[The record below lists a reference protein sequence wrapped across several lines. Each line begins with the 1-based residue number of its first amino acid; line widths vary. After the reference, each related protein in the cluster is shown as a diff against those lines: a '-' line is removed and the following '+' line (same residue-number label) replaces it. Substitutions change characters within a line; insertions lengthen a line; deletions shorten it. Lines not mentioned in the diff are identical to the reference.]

1 MRLSYFSRLFCSLNH
16 RLIRLFEV
24 RSLVIIVFCI
34 FHSCVFGQ
42 GYFKETQGIRAAYD
56 NIVHLKLELAKDQI
70 AKIKKEEP
78 NNLLVLHLENYV
90 DFFTVFL
97 NEEKDEF
104 KRLEK
109 NKKIRLR
116 KIEKE
121 GDPNSPYY
129 LFVQA
134 EINLQW
140 ALVRA
145 KFDQVLKA
153 ASESYNAYKLL
164 TLNQERFP
172 EFIANKK
179 SLSAIHVLVESIPGL
194 VRKLFNI
201 KGSIALGTEEIE
213 EVISYS
219 EKHDFLYRKEAIAI
233 YSYILFHQNNE
244 KDKAWK
250 YLNESEMDPVANPL
264 ACFLMSTMA
273 MKLGENDYAIELL
286 ENRPQGNEYSTFH
299 YLEFVLGKA
308 KLNQLDPEANIHFK
322 NFLNNF
328 EGQHYIKEAYQKLAW
343 YELVVNNN
351 NVPRYKFY
359 MRQAQKEG
367 EELID
372 GDKQAQKEAKRKN
385 IPHPILL
392 KARLQYDGGYLQSA
406 YRILIE
412 NAHLF
417 SNSNHHEIEY
427 YYRLGRV
434 TQALGNSFDAIN
446 YYNLVIQKGENS
458 ELYYA
463 CNSALQIAL
472 IFEGQKNKRQAIR
485 YFERCLDMQPSD
497 YKNSLHQKAKSGLD
511 RVKRI

>member
-1 MRLSYFSRLFCSLNH
+1 L
-16 RLIRLFEV
+16 
-24 RSLVIIVFCI
+24 
-34 FHSCVFGQ
+34 HSCVFGQ
-42 GYFKETQGIRAAYD
+42 GYFKETQAIRDAYTD
-56 NIVHLKLELAKDQI
+56 IVHLKLDSAKDQV
-70 AKIKKEEP
+70 AVIKKDDP
-78 NNLLVLHLENYV
+78 NNLLILHLENYI

-97 NEEKDEF
+97 NEEKEEF

-109 NKKIRLR
+109 NKKLRLR

-121 GDPNSPYY
+121 GDRSSPYY

-145 KFDQVLKA
+145 KFDQVFKA

-164 TLNQERFP
+164 TSNQKRFP
-172 EFIANKK
+172 DFIANKK

-201 KGSIALGTEEIE
+201 KGSIALGTKEIE
-213 EVISYS
+213 EVIDYS
-219 EKHDFLYRKEAIAI
+219 EQNDFLYRDEAIAI
-233 YSYILFHQNNE
+233 YSYILYHQNNE
-244 KDKAWK
+244 KEKAWN
-250 YLNESEMDPVANPL
+250 YLVESELDPVANPL

-273 MKLGENDYAIELL
+273 MKQGENDYAIELL
-286 ENRPQGNEYSTFH
+286 ANRPLGDEFAKFY
-299 YLEFVLGKA
+299 YLEFMLGKA
-308 KLNQLDPEANIHFK
+308 KLNRLDPESNIHFK
-322 NFLNNF
+322 NFINKF
-328 EGQHYIKEAYQKLAW
+328 KGQHYIKEAYQKLAW

-351 NVPRYKFY
+351 NVPRYKLY

-372 GDKQAQKEAKRKN
+372 GDKQAQKEAKRKS
-385 IPHPILL
+385 IPHPVLL
-392 KARLQYDGGYLQSA
+392 KARLQFDGGYLQSA

-412 NAHLF
+412 NAHIF
-417 SNSNHHEIEY
+417 SSQNQHEIEY

-446 YYNLVIQKGENS
+446 YYNMVIQKGEKS
-458 ELYYA
+458 DLYYP
-463 CNSALQIAL
+463 CNSSLQIAL

-497 YKNSLHQKAKSGLD
+497 YKNSLHQKAKSGLE
-511 RVKRI
+511 RVKQ